1 MKIVQSAKTSIILLA
16 TIWVAFLAN
25 FVVPYDLNRFG
36 LVPRTI
42 DGLWGILTMPFLHA
56 DFGHIC
62 ANSTALFVL
71 MTISLSF
78 SRKLTYISVPV
89 IILLGGILVW
99 TFGSTA
105 NHIGASG
112 LVFGL
117 VGYLLFMGFLR
128 REWLA
133 LIVSIAVFVLYG
145 GVLLSLLV
153 VEKNVSWAG
162 HANGFIAGIVAAFL
176 TRNSEAESNNK
187 TDE

>member
-1 MKIVQSAKTSIILLA
+1 MKIVQSIKTSIILLGI
-16 TIWVAFLAN
+16 IWISFLAN
-25 FVVPYDLNRFG
+25 YVTPINLNKFG
-36 LVPRTI
+36 LVPRTT

-56 DFGHIC
+56 DLGHIC
-62 ANSTALFVL
+62 ANSTALFIL
-71 MTISLSF
+71 MIISLSF

-89 IILLGGILVW
+89 IVLLGGCLVW
-99 TFGSTA
+99 VFGSKA

-117 VGYLLFMGFLR
+117 VGYLLFMGILR

-133 LIVSIAVFVLYG
+133 FIVSLVVFIFYG

-162 HANGFIAGIVAAFL
+162 HANGFIAGIVAAFV
-176 TRNSEAESNNK
+176 TRKIATEK
-187 TDE
+187 VKKD